1 MQKACYLHLEKKKP
15 QDAINNVNWKSENTS
30 PGIQTSGLNNKKIK
44 SFCFLRL
51 TLYICIV
58 VYAIIV
64 SCPNKDNKNK
74 TG

>member
-1 MQKACYLHLEKKKP
+1 M
-15 QDAINNVNWKSENTS
+15 KSKNTS
-30 PGIQTSGLNNKKIK
+30 PGIQIQHYITKKIK

>member
-1 MQKACYLHLEKKKP
+1 MTLTMLIEK
-15 QDAINNVNWKSENTS
+15 QEYITRNSNTA
-30 PGIQTSGLNNKKIK
+30 LYNKKNK

-74 TG
+74 TGETNSSQALFF

>member
-1 MQKACYLHLEKKKP
+1 MNIENLKTKAEA
-15 QDAINNVNWKSENTS
+15 DISEYIT
-30 PGIQTSGLNNKKIK
+30 KKIK

>member
-1 MQKACYLHLEKKKP
+1 MTLTMLIEK
-15 QDAINNVNWKSENTS
+15 QEYITRNSNTA
-30 PGIQTSGLNNKKIK
+30 LYNKK
-44 SFCFLRL
+44 

>member
-1 MQKACYLHLEKKKP
+1 MTLTMLIEK
-15 QDAINNVNWKSENTS
+15 QEYITRNSNTDY
-30 PGIQTSGLNNKKIK
+30 ITKKIK